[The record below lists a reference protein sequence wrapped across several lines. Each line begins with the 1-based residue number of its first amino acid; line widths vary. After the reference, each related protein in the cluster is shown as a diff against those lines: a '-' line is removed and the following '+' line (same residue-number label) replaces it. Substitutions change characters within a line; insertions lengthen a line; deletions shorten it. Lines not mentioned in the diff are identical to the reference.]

1 MQPKDNDME
10 KTKKTKRSIK
20 KEREAK
26 YQAQHWVKSQAKL
39 MKILEAA
46 GMAPNTKTPMLPRNH
61 DR

>member
-1 MQPKDNDME
+1 ME
-10 KTKKTKRSIK
+10 KTKKSKKEIK
-20 KEREAK
+20 KEREEK

-46 GMAPNTKTPMLPRNH
+46 GMAPKKQTVLLPHSN